1 MHDFISCIGHLKNI
15 GLLSYE
21 DLPLNN
27 TFHFTTLEKKSHLL
41 MSPLISSEKVLCIR
55 KLRSS
60 KYAYKFSKIPNFC
73 MKVRFLLL
81 ATITVNCLPWND
93 RLTLFI
99 FEKLN
104 AQLQITI
111 ACLEAIE
118 MMFHGGKKYLVPRKQ
133 FHKCFTLKHPSYISI
148 GLLLFSHSVMSNSL
162 WTHGPQHSRLP
173 CSPPSPRVCSDL
185 CPLSW
190 WCQYI
195 TELLMSTFY
204 FVKKKMHLK
213 DQYLVKWI
221 TFNGHY

>member
-1 MHDFISCIGHLKNI
+1 
-15 GLLSYE
+15 
-21 DLPLNN
+21 
-27 TFHFTTLEKKSHLL
+27 
-41 MSPLISSEKVLCIR
+41 MSPLISSEKVLYIK
-55 KLRSS
+55 KLSSS
-60 KYAYKFSKIPNFC
+60 KYAYKFSKISNFC
-73 MKVRFLLL
+73 MKVRFLSL

-118 MMFHGGKKYLVPRKQ
+118 MMFHGGKKYLVPCKQ

-162 WTHGPQHSRLP
+162 WIHGLQHSRLP

-204 FVKKKMHLK
+204 FVKKNASQGSIFSKMNNFYWAL
-213 DQYLVKWI
+213 
-221 TFNGHY
+221 FNGNFVLMKVYCYYYLDLCQRAHFFLPIFSLACLV